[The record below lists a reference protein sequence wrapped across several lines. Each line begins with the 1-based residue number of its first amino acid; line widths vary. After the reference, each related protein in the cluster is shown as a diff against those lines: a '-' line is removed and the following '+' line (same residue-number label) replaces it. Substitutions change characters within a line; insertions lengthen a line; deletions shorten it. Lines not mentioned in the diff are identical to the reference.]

1 MSVSSRANQT
11 RYVWEYICDNNL
23 LHKYISGDAR
33 GRIFSWSVTE
43 QPGRGV
49 ADHWLKD
56 EGADQCV
63 KCYVK

>member
-1 MSVSSRANQT
+1 MR
-11 RYVWEYICDNNL
+11 L
-23 LHKYISGDAR
+23 LNWQLIKGDAR

-63 KCYVK
+63 KCHVK

>member
-1 MSVSSRANQT
+1 MSVSVAQQSSKDIR
-11 RYVWEYICDNNL
+11 NL
-23 LHKYISGDAR
+23 IKMFWYAQGDAR

-63 KCYVK
+63 KCHVK

>member
-1 MSVSSRANQT
+1 MFNF
-11 RYVWEYICDNNL
+11 DL
-23 LHKYISGDAR
+23 LKGDAR
-33 GRIFSWSVTE
+33 GRIYSWCVTE

-63 KCYVK
+63 KCHVK

>member
-1 MSVSSRANQT
+1 MLVSATGKTKDYCQCVNAHD
-11 RYVWEYICDNNL
+11 VNIL
-23 LHKYISGDAR
+23 LAGDAR

-63 KCYVK
+63 KCHVK